1 MRITVAM
8 KAGVLRVRLGES
20 LDIASAEE
28 AKSRLQQVSESAANL
43 ELDLSSLVDIDT
55 AGIQLLLALRRTRE
69 KAGTPVRIVHPSP
82 SVLDAFRLV
91 GLERIFDASVAVS
104 REGGG

>member
-28 AKSRLQQVSESAANL
+28 AKSRLLQVCDSAANL

-55 AGIQLLLALRRTRE
+55 AGIQLLLALRRRRE
-69 KAGTPVRIVHPSP
+69 RAGTPVRMVHPSP
-82 SVLDAFRLV
+82 NVLEAFQLV
-91 GLERIFDASVAVS
+91 GLDRIFDETVAVT
-104 REGGG
+104 REGGA